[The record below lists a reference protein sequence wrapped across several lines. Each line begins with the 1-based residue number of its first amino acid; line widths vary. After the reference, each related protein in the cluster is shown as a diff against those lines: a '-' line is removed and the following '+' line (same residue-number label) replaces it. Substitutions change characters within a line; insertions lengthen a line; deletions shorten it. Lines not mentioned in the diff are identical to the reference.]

1 MLLGLIVLLPLH
13 IVLYLFGGELAI
25 RGGEGD
31 DLVTGRLDG
40 AGLMAVDVTGH
51 STYHALPRTQK
62 RGDHGGVGLRAANEE
77 VDVGLGRVAGSAH
90 LSTGTVADLVAAVT
104 HGLHHVGLHH
114 ALHNGAVGTLQIVA
128 VKIDHT
134 VLLPNLNDTRYI
146 LLYFHLLVKGN
157 F

>member
-1 MLLGLIVLLPLH
+1 MT
-13 IVLYLFGGELAI
+13 GG
-25 RGGEGD
+25 
-31 DLVTGRLDG
+31 LDG
-40 AGLMAVDVTGH
+40 AGLMAVDMTGH
-51 STYHALPRTQK
+51 GTYHALPGTQE
-62 RGDHGGVGLRAANEE
+62 RSDHGGVGLCTANEE
-77 VDVGLGRVAGSAH
+77 VDIGLGRVAGSAH
-90 LSTGTVADLVAAVT
+90 LGTGAVADLVAAVT

-134 VLLPNLNDTRYI
+134 VLLPNLNDTMYI